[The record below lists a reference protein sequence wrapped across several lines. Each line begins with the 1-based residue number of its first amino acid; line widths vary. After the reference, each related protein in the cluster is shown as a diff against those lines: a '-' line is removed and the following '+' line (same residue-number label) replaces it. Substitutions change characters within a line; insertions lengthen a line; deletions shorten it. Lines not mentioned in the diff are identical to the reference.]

1 MAISNEMLFGH
12 PFLLGMD
19 IRTASKPK
27 QRGFHG
33 QGRVLFLLSKHE
45 NISQRELA
53 NLAQIK
59 PGSMTEILS
68 RMERDGLIKRQRDVS
83 DKRVIHVCLTEAGI
97 ELAKENHQ
105 RHLSFCKILFGTL
118 SDEEKTE
125 LNRLILKIDQ
135 NIKNECLKNK
145 EGENCHD

>member
-1 MAISNEMLFGH
+1 MAISDEMLFGH
-12 PFLLGMD
+12 MFLVGMD
-19 IRTASKPK
+19 IRMASKPK
-27 QRGFHG
+27 QLGFHG

-59 PGSMTEILS
+59 PGSMTEILA
-68 RMERDGLIKRQRDVS
+68 RMERDDLIRRKRDEN
-83 DKRVIHVCLTEAGI
+83 DKRVIHVQLTKTGV

-105 RHLSFCKILFGTL
+105 RHERFCNMLFGTL
-118 SDEEKTE
+118 NPEEKE
-125 LNRLILKIDQ
+125 EFNRLLLKIDQ
-135 NIKNECLKNK
+135 NIKTQLTK

>member
-1 MAISNEMLFGH
+1 MAISDEMLFGH
-12 PFLLGMD
+12 MFLVGMD
-19 IRTASKPK
+19 IRMASKPK

-59 PGSMTEILS
+59 PGSMTEILA
-68 RMERDGLIKRQRDVS
+68 RMERDDLIKRKRDEN
-83 DKRVIHVCLTEAGI
+83 DKRVIHVQLTKTGV

-105 RHLSFCKILFGTL
+105 RYERFCNMLFGTL
-118 SDEEKTE
+118 NPEEKE
-125 LNRLILKIDQ
+125 EFNRLLLKIDQ
-135 NIKNECLKNK
+135 NIKTQLTK

>member
-1 MAISNEMLFGH
+1 M
-12 PFLLGMD
+12 
-19 IRTASKPK
+19 
-27 QRGFHG
+27 
-33 QGRVLFLLSKHE
+33 SKHE

-53 NLAQIK
+53 SLAQIK
-59 PGSMTEILS
+59 PGSMTEILT
-68 RMERDGLIKRQRDVS
+68 RMERDGLITRQRDVS
-83 DKRVIHVCLTEAGI
+83 DKRVIHVRLTKAGT

>member
-1 MAISNEMLFGH
+1 MSISDEMLFGH
-12 PFLLGMD
+12 LFLLGMD
-19 IRTASKPK
+19 IRMVSKPK

-53 NLAQIK
+53 SLAQVK
-59 PGSMTEILS
+59 PGSMTEILT
-68 RMERDGLIKRQRDVS
+68 RMERDGLITRQRDVS
-83 DKRVIHVCLTEAGI
+83 DKRVIHVRLTKAGT

-105 RHLSFCKILFGTL
+105 RHQWFCKTLFGTL
-118 SDEEKTE
+118 SDEEKAE

-145 EGENCHD
+145 EGENSHA

>member
-12 PFLLGMD
+12 LFLLGMD
-19 IRTASKPK
+19 IRTASKSK

-83 DKRVIHVCLTEAGI
+83 DKRVIYVCLTEAGI

>member
-12 PFLLGMD
+12 LFLLGMD

-53 NLAQIK
+53 NLARIK

-68 RMERDGLIKRQRDVS
+68 RMERDGLIKRQRDES
-83 DKRVIHVCLTEAGI
+83 DKRIIHVRLTQAGAD
-97 ELAKENHQ
+97 LAKENHQ
-105 RHLSFCKILFGTL
+105 CHQWFCKTLFETL
-118 SDEEKTE
+118 NDEEKAE
-125 LNRLILKIDQ
+125 FNRLILKVDQ
-135 NIKNECLKNK
+135 HLKSQFQ
-145 EGENCHD
+145 EGENSHD